1 MEDLQKLENDRAE
14 KLKEELQKRTLEND
28 KLKDSLA
35 KEQHEKNKK
44 QQDIDVSFILI
55 ILITICFISDLER
68 EVEGRA

>member
-28 KLKDSLA
+28 KLKDNLM

-55 ILITICFISDLER
+55 ILITI
-68 EVEGRA
+68 